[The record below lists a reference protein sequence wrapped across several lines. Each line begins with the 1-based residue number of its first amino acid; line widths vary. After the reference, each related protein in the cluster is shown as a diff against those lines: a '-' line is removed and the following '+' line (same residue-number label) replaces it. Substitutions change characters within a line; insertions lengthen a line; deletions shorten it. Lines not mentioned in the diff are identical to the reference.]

1 MNGKTASLTAT
12 YPRVSQGFK
21 LNCDSF
27 TPVAN
32 CAAILARG
40 TLVALLTKGIV
51 RLALGLTS
59 NTYISPSLY
68 ANCKLIKPLTFNLID
83 SFSVILIISSIAS
96 VVILYGGKTQ
106 AESPEWT
113 PASSICCIIAPT

>member
-12 YPRVSQGFK
+12 YLEVSQGFK

-32 CAAILARG
+32 CLRFSQEG

-83 SFSVILIISSIAS
+83 GSLLS
-96 VVILYGGKTQ
+96 
-106 AESPEWT
+106 
-113 PASSICCIIAPT
+113 